1 MSNYFDNQSSYSWKV
16 SQDSVLVTTDHGDHT
31 HTLDI
36 TNVPIGEIVDNTGK
50 VMGEAH
56 RAASHDYKASNISTE
71 KENNGENNMSERS
84 TFLESLKVDR
94 ETQEKLQTVL
104 KDYNSSERKG
114 KEKVEE
120 GGRER
125 GDDGPAKYGRESD
138 LKATSKVSKIRTD
151 IKSNP
156 NTNSMNG
163 QTGKKGKAIISEK
176 SIVSKGNSKS
186 NQGSKGSAITGSAYG
201 NSKGANGNGK
211 GGVGNAPGNAVGN
224 ASGHGNIGSG
234 GKGGG
239 HSGSMGGS
247 GGGHGGISGG
257 KGGGHSGH

>member
-1 MSNYFDNQSSYSWKV
+1 MSNYFDNQSSYSWNV

-36 TNVPIGEIVDNTGK
+36 TNVSIGEIVDNTGK

-56 RAASHDYKASNISTE
+56 RAASHDYKASNISAE
-71 KENNGENNMSERS
+71 KENNGENNMGERS
-84 TFLESLKVDR
+84 AFLESLKVDK
-94 ETQEKLQTVL
+94 ETQEKLQAVL

-114 KEKVEE
+114 KEKTEE

-138 LKATSKVSKIRTD
+138 LKATSNVAKIRTN
-151 IKSNP
+151 IKSDFNKS
-156 NTNSMNG
+156 SMNG
-163 QTGKKGKAIISEK
+163 QTGKEGKAIIAGK
-176 SIVSKGNSKS
+176 SAVSQGNSKGN
-186 NQGSKGSAITGSAYG
+186 QGAKGSAITGSAHG
-201 NSKGANGNGK
+201 NSKGASGNGK
-211 GGVGNAPGNAVGN
+211 GGAGNAVGN
-224 ASGHGNIGSG
+224 ASGHGNAGSG
-234 GKGGG
+234 GIGGG
-239 HSGSMGGS
+239 HSGSMGGN